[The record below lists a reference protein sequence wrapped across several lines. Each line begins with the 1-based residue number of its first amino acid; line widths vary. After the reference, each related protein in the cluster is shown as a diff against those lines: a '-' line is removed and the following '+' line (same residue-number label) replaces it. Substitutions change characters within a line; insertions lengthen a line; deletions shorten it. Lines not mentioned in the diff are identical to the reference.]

1 MLDFLNQNSGALT
14 VIFTAVVTFST
25 VVYAVLTAVLVAETR
40 RMRQVQTEPK
50 VEVIIKHREEWIS
63 LIHVYVRNI
72 GLGPAYNISFD
83 ISAEAG
89 GEGAQALI
97 GDFTEVNF
105 FKTGLKYLGPSQ
117 EQVSGL
123 SQMTEKFDQKIQ
135 SVLVFNVRYQGATG
149 KKYRE
154 EFRLD
159 FSEFKGRSQIGKPH
173 LYAIAQHL
181 EKMQS
186 DFHHLATGF
195 RRIKTDVFDSE
206 DREQETKER
215 EAHRAEVIAKSKEP
229 NNNGS

>member
-14 VIFTAVVTFST
+14 VIFTAVVTLST

-40 RMRQVQTEPK
+40 RMRQAQTEPK
-50 VEVIIKHREEWIS
+50 VEVIIKHREEWIN
-63 LIHVYVRNI
+63 LIHIYIRNI

-97 GDFTEVNF
+97 DDFTEANF
-105 FKTGLKYLGPSQ
+105 FKTGLKYLGPGQ

-123 SQMTEKFDQKIQ
+123 SQMTEKFEQKIQ

-149 KKYRE
+149 KTFQE

-173 LYAIAQHL
+173 LYAITQHL
-181 EKMQS
+181 EKIQS
-186 DFHHLATGF
+186 DFHHIATGF
-195 RRIKTDVFDSE
+195 KRIKADVFDSE
-206 DREQETKER
+206 DRDRERKER
-215 EAHRAEVIAKSKEP
+215 EEHRAEVIAKSKES
-229 NNNGS
+229 NNNGY